1 MDETTCMVKALER
14 LSRFYHMESCGQCT
28 PCREGTGWLHRM
40 LQRIIAG
47 QGEQGDLDKLD
58 DVASKIEGR
67 TICAFGDAAAW
78 PVRSFIKHFRSEF
91 QYYIDN
97 KKSFINSVTSKVA

>member
-1 MDETTCMVKALER
+1 
-14 LSRFYHMESCGQCT
+14 
-28 PCREGTGWLHRM
+28 M
-40 LQRIIAG
+40 LQRITAG
-47 QGEQGDLDKLD
+47 EGMQGDLDKLD

-78 PVRSFIKHFRSEF
+78 PGRSFIKHFRDEF

-97 KKSFINSVTSKVA
+97 KKSFVDGVESKVA